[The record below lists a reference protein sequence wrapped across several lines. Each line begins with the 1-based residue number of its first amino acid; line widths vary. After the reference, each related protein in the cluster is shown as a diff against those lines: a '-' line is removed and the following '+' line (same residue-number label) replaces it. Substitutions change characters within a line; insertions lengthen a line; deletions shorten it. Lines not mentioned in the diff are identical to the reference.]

1 MDASSASIVP
11 LEDSTHLNMNNSVSL
26 SGSLDFLNLGELL
39 NLLGTNGSS
48 GMLRVKSSYKAE
60 AGLVYLDKG
69 NPINATNG
77 SLSGIDAI
85 FSLFGWTDGEFEFV
99 QEDPSCAKTINKS
112 RMEIILDGLRLLD
125 EGKIE
130 KLGPQT
136 APGTQEEPTATSGQ
150 VPLIKGPLVDYSYV
164 VDEEGF
170 YDGDEIVQEGNHGDW
185 IWVILEGM
193 AEISKKTAGSSIE
206 ILRIGDGAFLGSVAA
221 LITGGRVRTATVKAV
236 GNVQLGMLDS
246 QLLANELANVSP
258 DFKNVLN
265 SVDSRLKQVVEMAVK
280 TKENQHNPESYIEGK
295 KQLIKQGQEEER
307 LFIIKNGEAVI
318 ARQTDNGYV
327 PLAQLKKGDFFGRIP
342 FLDMGHEP
350 YSAAVF
356 SADNL
361 KLAAVDVKKLESEHQ
376 GLSSTLKN
384 IIGHMATS
392 VSVSTM
398 VICNFQK
405 QKE

>member
-1 MDASSASIVP
+1 
-11 LEDSTHLNMNNSVSL
+11 MNNSVSL

-39 NLLGTNGSS
+39 NLLGSNGSS
-48 GMLRVKSSYKAE
+48 GVLRVKSSYKAE

-77 SLSGIDAI
+77 SLSGLDAI
-85 FSLFGWTDGEFEFV
+85 FSLFGWTAGEFEFV
-99 QEDPSCAKTINKS
+99 QEDPSCQKTITKS

-130 KLGPQT
+130 KLGPTT
-136 APGTQEEPTATSGQ
+136 AASAQDEATTVSGK

-185 IWVILEGM
+185 IWVILEGI
-193 AEISKKTAGSSIE
+193 AEISKQTANGSID

-221 LITGGRVRTATVKAV
+221 LISGGRVRTATVKAV

-246 QLLANELANVSP
+246 QLLANELANVSA
-258 DFKNVLN
+258 DFKNILN
-265 SVDSRLKQVVEMAVK
+265 SVDSRLKQVVQMAVK
-280 TKENQHNPESYIEGK
+280 IRENQHDPEDYIKGK
-295 KQLIKQGQEEER
+295 KQLIKQGQEEDR
-307 LFIIKNGEAVI
+307 LFSIKDGEVVI
-318 ARQTDNGYV
+318 ARQIENGYV

-356 SADNL
+356 SSDNL
-361 KLAAVDVKKLESEHQ
+361 KLAAVDAKKLESEHR

-384 IIGHMATS
+384 IIDHLATS
-392 VSVSTM
+392 VPVSTL
-398 VICNFQK
+398 VTCDFQK
-405 QKE
+405 EKA

>member
-1 MDASSASIVP
+1 
-11 LEDSTHLNMNNSVSL
+11 MNNSVSL

-39 NLLGTNGSS
+39 NLLGSNGSS
-48 GMLRVKSSYKAE
+48 GVLRIKSSFKSE

-69 NPINATNG
+69 NPIDAANG
-77 SLSGIDAI
+77 SLLGLDAI
-85 FSLFGWTDGEFEFV
+85 FSLFGWTEGEFEFV
-99 QEDPSCAKTINKS
+99 QEEPNCQKTITKS

-130 KLGPQT
+130 KIGPTTTAQT
-136 APGTQEEPTATSGQ
+136 EDTKTTVSGK

-193 AEISKKTAGSSIE
+193 AEISKTAKNGSID

-221 LITGGRVRTATVKAV
+221 LISGGRVRTATVKAV

-246 QLLANELANVSP
+246 QLLANELANVST
-258 DFKNVLN
+258 DFKNILN
-265 SVDSRLKQVVEMAVK
+265 SVDSRLKQVVEMAVNIK
-280 TKENQHNPESYIEGK
+280 NNEHNPESYIKGK
-295 KQLIKQGQEEER
+295 KQLIKQGQDEDR
-307 LFIIKNGEAVI
+307 LFSIKDGEVVI
-318 ARQTDNGYV
+318 ARQIDNGYV
-327 PLAQLKKGDFFGRIP
+327 PLAKLKKGDFFGRIP

-356 SADNL
+356 SSDNL
-361 KLAAVDVKKLESEHQ
+361 KLGAVDSKKLESEHQ

-384 IIGHMATS
+384 IIEHLATS
-392 VSVSTM
+392 VSVSTL
-398 VICNFQK
+398 VTCDFQK
-405 QKE
+405 ENS